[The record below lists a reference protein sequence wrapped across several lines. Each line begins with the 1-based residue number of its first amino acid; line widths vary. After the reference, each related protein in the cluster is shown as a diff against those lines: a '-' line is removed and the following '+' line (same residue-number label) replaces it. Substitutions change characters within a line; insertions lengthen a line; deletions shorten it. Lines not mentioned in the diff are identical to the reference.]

1 MKLVSYS
8 ANGTVHLGV
17 LEGHNVFSVS
27 QLDQSL
33 PDDMI
38 TWLTMGDKAKQA
50 LTTALASLKAGKLNV
65 DPITDYQLLAPVPRP
80 TSCRDGYAFRQHV
93 AAARRNRGVEM
104 IKEFDQYPIFYFTNH
119 LAVQGP
125 GEIYCMP
132 DHFQQLDFELEV
144 AIVIGKEGRNIR
156 AEEAD
161 AYIGG
166 FTIMNDLSARKLQME
181 EMLLN
186 LGPAKGKDF
195 STIIGPWLVTPDELQ
210 SKKVAAKQGHVG
222 NNYDLSMKCWVN
234 DVLVSEGNMAD
245 MDWTFAEI
253 IERCSYG
260 VTLYP
265 GDVIGSGTVGTG
277 CFLELNGTAK
287 LNDPQHQPQ
296 WLQPNDTV
304 TMQIDGLGAL
314 ENIIR
319 AEATDW
325 SILQRKKNS

>member
-1 MKLVSYS
+1 
-8 ANGTVHLGV
+8 V
-17 LEGHNVFSVS
+17 LEGHNLFSV
-27 QLDQSL
+27 QELDKSL
-33 PDDMI
+33 PNDI
-38 TWLTMGDKAKQA
+38 LALLNMGEKGHLLIK
-50 LTTALASLKAGKLNV
+50 TALEQLKAGQ
-65 DPITDYQLLAPVPRP
+65 ITAQPVADYQLLAPVPHP

-125 GEIYCMP
+125 GEIFCMP

-195 STIIGPWLVTPDELQ
+195 STIIGPWLVTPEELQ
-210 SKKVAAKQGHVG
+210 AKKVPAKQGHVG

-296 WLQPNDTV
+296 WLQPNDKV

>member
-1 MKLVSYS
+1 MKLVSYVN
-8 ANGTVHLGV
+8 NGQTGLGV
-17 LEGHNVFSVS
+17 LEGHNLFSV
-27 QLDQSL
+27 QELDKSL
-33 PDDMI
+33 PNDI
-38 TWLTMGDKAKQA
+38 LALLNMGEKAVA
-50 LTTALASLKAGKLNV
+50 
-65 DPITDYQLLAPVPRP
+65 DYHLLAPVPHP

-144 AIVIGKEGRNIR
+144 AIVIGKKGRNIR
-156 AEEAD
+156 AEDAD
-161 AYIGG
+161 QYIAG
-166 FTIMNDLSARKLQME
+166 FTIMNDMSARKLQME

-210 SKKVAAKQGHVG
+210 AKKVPAKQGHVG

-287 LNDPQHQPQ
+287 LNNPQHQPQ
-296 WLQPNDTV
+296 WLQPNDKV
-304 TMQIDGLGAL
+304 TMQIDGLGTL
-314 ENIIR
+314 ENTIR

-325 SILQRKKNS
+325 SILDRKKNL

>member
-1 MKLVSYS
+1 MKLVSYVN
-8 ANGTVHLGV
+8 NGQTGLGV
-17 LEGHNVFSVS
+17 LEGHNLFSV
-27 QLDQSL
+27 QELDKSL
-33 PDDMI
+33 PNDI
-38 TWLTMGDKAKQA
+38 LALLNMGEKGHLLIK
-50 LTTALASLKAGKLNV
+50 TALEQLKAGQ
-65 DPITDYQLLAPVPRP
+65 ITAQPVADYHLLAPVPHP

-132 DHFQQLDFELEV
+132 DHFQQLDFEREV
-144 AIVIGKEGRNIR
+144 AIVIGKKGRNIR
-156 AEEAD
+156 AEDAD
-161 AYIGG
+161 QYIAG
-166 FTIMNDLSARKLQME
+166 FTIMNDMSARKLQME

-210 SKKVAAKQGHVG
+210 AKKVPAKQGHVG

-287 LNDPQHQPQ
+287 LNNPQHQPQ
-296 WLQPNDTV
+296 WLQPNDKV
-304 TMQIDGLGAL
+304 TMQIDGLGTL
-314 ENIIR
+314 ENTIR

-325 SILQRKKNS
+325 SILDRKKNL